1 MLKTNSKQARE
12 NIRAYI
18 SEGAGEYVED
28 GLNLATWHNIA
39 VYIWEDFNRVYDN
52 IPAYKRNEQLFVDY
66 SRGLPLWIGDIWYT
80 DYHRAEQVLAGILEE
95 TPAEVE
101 YIKLRSYPQR
111 RLTENERDYLFRE
124 RCADLL
130 MRLIYREIVKE
141 AKNENYL

>member
-28 GLNLATWHNIA
+28 GINLATWHDIA

-66 SRGLPLWIGDIWYT
+66 SRGLPLWIGNIWYN
-80 DYHRAEQVLAGILEE
+80 DFLRAPAVVAGILDE

-101 YIKLRSYPQR
+101 
-111 RLTENERDYLFRE
+111 RLKDRTTPKRGYTEEERNYMFCE
-124 RCADLL
+124 RCAGLL
-130 MRLIYREIVKE
+130 MRLVYREIVKE
-141 AKNENYL
+141 VKK